1 MATFVYEAMSKDGK
15 EVKDEIE
22 APSSED
28 ALAKI
33 RSLGYFPTKIREK
46 GAKKKIAGKGAAAA
60 GPRKKAAGATG
71 LFKVKTKILT
81 QFTRQLST
89 LQDAGLPIL
98 RSLRILEQ
106 QQKPGKMKLVI
117 RQVADDV
124 EGGASL
130 SEAMSRH
137 PKAFDRLYVN
147 MVQAGEAGGVLDTI
161 LQRLAD
167 FKEKAQ
173 KLKRKVVGAMI
184 YPSVV
189 ISFAIGIVTG
199 IMIVVVPKFKQIF
212 QDFNTKLPGLTVFL
226 IQVSDW
232 MVGKYVDPD
241 TGKVE
246 DVVPGWVFILFSP
259 IIVVLLLKLIRQSQM
274 GRYAVDSV
282 KIQIP
287 IMGQIVGKSGIARFT
302 RTLGTLISAGVP
314 ILEALSITKETSDNE
329 VYARALGNVHDA
341 IREGDSFAN
350 PLKAS
355 KVVDALVVNMID
367 VGEETGD
374 LDKMLMKVADNY
386 DEEVEVLVAGLVSLL
401 EPVMVVVLGGIVGF
415 IVLALF
421 LPLVTLINSVSSGG
435 V

>member
-22 APSSED
+22 AQSSED

-46 GAKKKIAGKGAAAA
+46 GAKKKIAGKAAAA
-60 GPRKKAAGATG
+60 GPKKKAVGATG

-106 QQKPGKMKLVI
+106 QQKPGKMKLII

-124 EGGASL
+124 EGGSSL

-189 ISFAIGIVTG
+189 IAFAVAIVTG

-212 QDFNTKLPGLTVFL
+212 LDFNTQLPTLTLFL
-226 IQVSDW
+226 IKLSDW
-232 MVGKYVDPD
+232 MVGKYVDED
-241 TGKVE
+241 GRET
-246 DVVPGWVFILFSP
+246 DVVPGWIFILFAP
-259 IIVVLLLKLIRQSQM
+259 LIVFLLLKLIRQSQM

-282 KIQIP
+282 KIKIP
-287 IMGQIVGKSGIARFT
+287 IMGQIVAKSGIARFT

-314 ILEALSITKETSDNE
+314 ILEALNITKETSDNE
-329 VYARALGNVHDA
+329 VYSRAIGNVHDA

-350 PLKAS
+350 PLRAS
-355 KVVDALVVNMID
+355 KVVDSLVVNMVD

-435 V
+435 A